1 MCTRSSVKFFRGF
14 NRLHVTCSIFQLKW
28 KVRSSYLHVEV
39 WIPVADQSDDEQEQE
54 NVEEQSGV
62 SEEENEGDDSGQI
75 ESDGD
80 HQEEGEEEEVESAHD
95 NTGNNH
101 F

>member
-1 MCTRSSVKFFRGF
+1 M
-14 NRLHVTCSIFQLKW
+14 
-28 KVRSSYLHVEV
+28 
-39 WIPVADQSDDEQEQE
+39 
-54 NVEEQSGV
+54 EEQSGV
-62 SEEENEGDDSGQI
+62 SEEENEGNDSGQI